1 MEEENSEVPI
11 AQAAYFVVEF
21 QSAGACVWPG
31 SVYWGPEL
39 VCSGGSSFGG
49 LHLLSYTSNAAETII
64 HSY

>member
-31 SVYWGPEL
+31 SVY
-39 VCSGGSSFGG
+39 
-49 LHLLSYTSNAAETII
+49 
-64 HSY
+64 